1 MPKASSQSVL
11 VPRLRLA
18 MGSVAFCL
26 MLAPVTLHSRAA
38 AEGDV
43 SPPHSFDLRS
53 MQAEPLGDNRRAYR
67 LIWHAWHKKPG
78 ILTLWCDPKSC
89 SAELRHTDGFGTYQ
103 QGNLTGLYTLRV
115 ERTKALEVMDAIDAG
130 GLWTLDPQV
139 RGKDGARVGLP
150 EDSKEAICL
159 HAPHYFIEAKDSG
172 RSLLAYRYCQS
183 NYMDGLTAM
192 APLIS
197 LFDELF
203 PVPLAL
209 IKPGPPKE
217 TEKSNAG
224 DQN

>member
-1 MPKASSQSVL
+1 MPKASSQSAAIL
-11 VPRLRLA
+11 GLKLA
-18 MGSVAFCL
+18 MRIAAFCV
-26 MLAPVTLHSRAA
+26 MLAPVNLNARGAPGG
-38 AEGDV
+38 EL
-43 SPPHSFDLRS
+43 SPAHSFDLRS
-53 MQAEPLGDNRRAYR
+53 MQAEPLADNRRAYR

-78 ILTLWCDPKSC
+78 ILTLWCDPEAC
-89 SAELRHTDGFGTYQ
+89 SAELRHTDGFGTYR

-115 ERTKALEVMDAIDAG
+115 ERTKALEVMAAIDAG
-130 GLWTLDPQV
+130 GLWTLAPQV
-139 RGKDGARVGLP
+139 RGKDGARSGLP
-150 EDSKEAICL
+150 EDSKDSICL

-172 RSLLAYRYCQS
+172 HSLLAYRYCQS
-183 NYMDGLTAM
+183 NYMDGLNAM

-217 TEKSNAG
+217 TEKPKTG